1 LIAIRIRKNDLK
13 FRMNMFKLKHPLR
26 TQTLTHCSR
35 LINTTV
41 NRPPIYHAQQPIRNA
56 RQVIIQ
62 LISGKM
68 L

>member
-1 LIAIRIRKNDLK
+1 
-13 FRMNMFKLKHPLR
+13 MNMFKLKHPLH
-26 TQTLTHCSR
+26 TQTLTHCSS
-35 LINTTV
+35 LIDTTV
-41 NRPPIYHAQQPIRNA
+41 NKPPIYHAQQPIRNA